1 MFNKPLTSNVDDILK
16 KVDYFRS
23 LHHANHMLILPNAW
37 DAATARL
44 FEDEGF
50 KAVATTSAGMM
61 VSLGYEDGE
70 YISKDEFISA
80 IARIAEAV
88 TVPLSV
94 DLVSR
99 FGDNEKQVV
108 NMVKE
113 VADKGVIGINIEDFE
128 HASKKLLSVEKQ
140 VNKIKAIKKSGID
153 IFVNTRT
160 DALRFA
166 AGTEE
171 SKFKEALARG
181 EAYKNAGADCIY
193 PMGLVDKEK
202 IASYVDKIDFPIN
215 VMLRKGI
222 PSINDLEEL
231 KVARLSF
238 GPSAIYATMGL
249 LKKASRQIL
258 NDRRFEILLEDAI
271 SYEELNTLAKK
282 RNDKNI

>member
-94 DLVSR
+94 DLVSG

-140 VNKIKAIKKSGID
+140 VNKIKAIKRSGID
-153 IFVNTRT
+153 IFVNART

-171 SKFKEALARG
+171 DKFKEALARG

-271 SYEELNTLAKK
+271 SYEELNSLAKK
-282 RNDKNI
+282 RNDKSI

>member
-94 DLVSR
+94 DLVSG

-153 IFVNTRT
+153 IFVNART

-171 SKFKEALARG
+171 DKFKEALARG

-271 SYEELNTLAKK
+271 SYEELNSLAKK

>member
-94 DLVSR
+94 DLVSG

-140 VNKIKAIKKSGID
+140 VNKIKAIKRSGID
-153 IFVNTRT
+153 IFVNART

-171 SKFKEALARG
+171 DKFKEALARG

-271 SYEELNTLAKK
+271 SYEELNSLAKK

>member
-23 LHHANHMLILPNAW
+23 LHYANHMLILPNAW

-94 DLVSR
+94 DLVSG
-99 FGDNEKQVV
+99 FGDNEKQVA

-153 IFVNTRT
+153 IFVNART

-271 SYEELNTLAKK
+271 SYEELNSLAKK

>member
-94 DLVSR
+94 DLVSG

-128 HASKKLLSVEKQ
+128 HASGLVPYLYLLSYSVPDQ
-140 VNKIKAIKKSGID
+140 QSCVVHYDLQPRLPLLSSP
-153 IFVNTRT
+153 
-160 DALRFA
+160 LS
-166 AGTEE
+166 AG
-171 SKFKEALARG
+171 
-181 EAYKNAGADCIY
+181 
-193 PMGLVDKEK
+193 
-202 IASYVDKIDFPIN
+202 
-215 VMLRKGI
+215 
-222 PSINDLEEL
+222 
-231 KVARLSF
+231 
-238 GPSAIYATMGL
+238 
-249 LKKASRQIL
+249 Q
-258 NDRRFEILLEDAI
+258 
-271 SYEELNTLAKK
+271 
-282 RNDKNI
+282 

>member
-1 MFNKPLTSNVDDILK
+1 
-16 KVDYFRS
+16 
-23 LHHANHMLILPNAW
+23 MLILPNAW

-94 DLVSR
+94 DLVSG

-140 VNKIKAIKKSGID
+140 VNKIKAIKRSGID
-153 IFVNTRT
+153 IFVNART

-171 SKFKEALARG
+171 DKFKEALARG

-193 PMGLVDKEK
+193 NMGLVDKEK

-271 SYEELNTLAKK
+271 SYEELNSLAKK

>member
-94 DLVSR
+94 DLVSG

-153 IFVNTRT
+153 IFVNART

-271 SYEELNTLAKK
+271 SYEELNSLAKK

>member
-94 DLVSR
+94 DLVSG

-140 VNKIKAIKKSGID
+140 VNKIKAIKRSGIN
-153 IFVNTRT
+153 IFVNART

-171 SKFKEALARG
+171 DKFKEALARG

-271 SYEELNTLAKK
+271 SYEELNSLAKK